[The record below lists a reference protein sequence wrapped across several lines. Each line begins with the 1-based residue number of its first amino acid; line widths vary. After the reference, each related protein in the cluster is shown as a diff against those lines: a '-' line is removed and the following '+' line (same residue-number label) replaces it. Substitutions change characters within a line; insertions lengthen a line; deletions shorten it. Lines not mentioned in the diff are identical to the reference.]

1 MKLRAGQWEKRIA
14 TQRNLQAEL
23 DRILQKVHDSGLQ
36 SLSSQEKR
44 ILKEATKAEQMRNRF

>member
-1 MKLRAGQWEKRIA
+1 M
-14 TQRNLQAEL
+14 
-23 DRILQKVHDSGLQ
+23 LQKVHDSGLQ